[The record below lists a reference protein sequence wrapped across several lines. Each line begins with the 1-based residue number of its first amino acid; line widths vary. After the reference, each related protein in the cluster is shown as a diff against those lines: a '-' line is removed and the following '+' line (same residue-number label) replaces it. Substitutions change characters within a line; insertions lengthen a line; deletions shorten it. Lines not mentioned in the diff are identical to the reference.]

1 MKEFLAYVGDM
12 KSWILLFGGALIFTD
27 VLIWMDKGLSME
39 MSSLIYLNGLL
50 VMVFVIFLVWRYKKE
65 TSYMKELIHIAAEN
79 DVHWQ
84 EALPE
89 PVFNRDQLTNE
100 FLGQIATDQLNN
112 LSEIKTANLIES
124 DYTAAWVHEVKAPL
138 TAMKMTIDA
147 NREFPP
153 MRKIEAEWLRV
164 HLLID
169 RQLYMSRMP
178 SLETDYVLTL
188 TEIVRLV
195 TAELRDLTPWCLE
208 KNIGIELDEKELAV
222 VTDSKWCR
230 FIIRQLLTN
239 AIKYSPAGGT
249 ISITTNQKPSGHRVL
264 CISDEGPG
272 IPAHDLPRVFDKGFT
287 GNTGRL
293 HNAATGLGLYLAQQV
308 AMKIGILL
316 TIKSEVGKG
325 TTVHMTFPMENEF
338 DATRK

>member
-1 MKEFLAYVGDM
+1 MFISYLKDM
-12 KSWILLFGGALIFTD
+12 KGWISLCVLALGFTD
-27 VLIWMDKGLSME
+27 VLVWMDKGISMRT
-39 MSSLIYLNGLL
+39 SSLLYLNILL
-50 VMVFVIFLVWRYKKE
+50 IIAFVIFLIWRYKKE
-65 TSYMKELIHIAAEN
+65 TFYMKELLHIANEK
-79 DVHWQ
+79 DIHWQ

-89 PVFNRDQLTNE
+89 SVFNRDQVTNE
-100 FLGQIATDQLNN
+100 FLTQIADEHIKK
-112 LSEIKTANLIES
+112 LSELKTANLIES

-147 NREFPP
+147 NRENPS

-178 SLETDYVLTL
+178 TLETDYVLSKTR
-188 TEIVRLV
+188 IHHLV

-208 KNIGIELDEKELAV
+208 KNIGIDIDERELDV

-239 AIKYSPAGGT
+239 AINYSPVGGT
-249 ISITTNQKPSGHRVL
+249 IFIAGRRRASGHRVL
-264 CISDEGPG
+264 SIKDEGPG

-293 HNAATGLGLYLAQQV
+293 YNAATGLGLYLAQQV

-316 TIKSEVGKG
+316 TIESEVGKG
-325 TTVHMTFPMENEF
+325 TTVFMTFPIENEF
-338 DATRK
+338 DATRT

>member
-1 MKEFLAYVGDM
+1 MFMSYLKDM
-12 KSWILLFGGALIFTD
+12 KSWIVLFMIALVFTD
-27 VLIWMDKGLSME
+27 MLVWMDRGLAMNI
-39 MSSLIYLNGLL
+39 SSLVYLNVLL
-50 VMVFVIFLVWRYKKE
+50 ITGFIVFLLWRYKKE
-65 TSYMKELIHIAAEN
+65 TSYTKELLHISNEN
-79 DVHWQ
+79 DLHWQ
-84 EALPE
+84 EALPV
-89 PVFNRDQLTNE
+89 PVFNRDQVTNE
-100 FLGQIATDQLNN
+100 FLTRVANEHIGK
-112 LSEIKTANLIES
+112 LSEMKSANLIES

-147 NREFPP
+147 NREYPA
-153 MRKIEAEWLRV
+153 MRKVEAEWLRV

-178 SLETDYVLTL
+178 TLETDYVLAQTDMY
-188 TEIVRLV
+188 RLV
-195 TAELRDLTPWCLE
+195 AVELRDLTPWCLE
-208 KNIGIELDEKELAV
+208 KNISIDIDEKELEI
-222 VTDSKWCR
+222 VTDSKWSR

-249 ISITTNQKPSGHRVL
+249 ISIATHRKAGGHGGL
-264 CISDEGPG
+264 TIKDEGPG

-293 HNAATGLGLYLAQQV
+293 YNAATGLGLYLAQQV

-316 TIKSEVGKG
+316 TIHSEFGKG
-325 TTVHMTFPMENEF
+325 TTVSMTFPIENEF